1 MNFINFPLVLIIF
14 FIHSKKLKN
23 IDSTLLNLIILLSF
37 LIIASGLINF
47 TGIINIILQILL
59 YVSFFLFFIVLVAT
73 EWSEENINFFKKGLA
88 TIFIINILFSYFQI
102 FIIGFRHD
110 DVHGIALNLGTAAHL
125 NGSICLISFLFF
137 VFYFNP
143 KNKIL
148 SYSLALIN
156 LPIIFF
162 SDAKQ
167 IFVVVAFAWI
177 TIIII
182 NIKFNKGFLKDLFW
196 FLLGIIISYYIITS
210 LIPMRSYENLI
221 VGFEHK
227 FSVLGMIFEKNTL
240 VQFFL
245 GIGPGQTISR
255 LATESYLYYDA
266 LRNLGFVHSDFTRML
281 VTTDYFNYAIS
292 GSSFFS
298 MKFSFAGILGDLGI
312 LGLITY
318 ILILVRINYKYSLSK
333 IQSFVMVSFFYYGL
347 TFTWLEE
354 PIFMILYFSF
364 FGFIWQSINYKNKE
378 KLKIIEDN

>member
-1 MNFINFPLVLIIF
+1 M
-14 FIHSKKLKN
+14 
-23 IDSTLLNLIILLSF
+23 
-37 LIIASGLINF
+37 NF
-47 TGIINIILQILL
+47 TGIINIILQLLL

-73 EWSEENINFFKKGLA
+73 EWSKENIDFFKKGLA

-102 FIIGFRHD
+102 FIKGFVGD
-110 DVHGIALNLGTAAHL
+110 LVHGVALNLGTAAHL

-143 KNKIL
+143 KNKML
-148 SYSLALIN
+148 SYSLALLN
-156 LPIIFF
+156 LPIIFY

-167 IFVVVAFAWI
+167 VLLVIALAWI
-177 TIIII
+177 TTVII
-182 NIKFNKGFLKDLFW
+182 NIKFNKRFLKELFW
-196 FLLGIIISYYIITS
+196 FFLGIIISYYILTS
-210 LIPMRSYENLI
+210 DLIPIRDYDNLM

-227 FSVLGMIFEKNTL
+227 FSVLDMIFEKNTL

-255 LATESYLYYDA
+255 LATESYLYYDT

-333 IQSFVMVSFFYYGL
+333 IQNFGIVSFFYYGL
-347 TFTWLEE
+347 AFTWLEE

-364 FGFIWQSINYKNKE
+364 FGFIWQSTNYKNKE